1 MKMTLIKAFAI
12 TASIGITIF
21 FSPSS
26 KAQTP
31 GGWFYGGT
39 NSMGKRRYIKPLG
52 CSENNICRAVLKNE
66 LFETRA
72 LFDCN
77 NWRSQTQYS
86 EGKWTEIMPGTLG
99 DNWAKIA
106 CGL

>member
-1 MKMTLIKAFAI
+1 MKLIKVFAI
-12 TASIGITIF
+12 TASIGMTIF

-39 NSMGKRRYIKPLG
+39 DSQGNRLYIKPLG
-52 CSENNICRAVLKNE
+52 CSENNICKAIQKHPIVGEYRSLH
-66 LFETRA
+66 
-72 LFDCN
+72 DCST
-77 NWRSQTQYS
+77 WRKQTQYS
-86 EGKWTEIMPGTLG
+86 EGKWDDIMPGTIA
-99 DNWAKIA
+99 DNIAKIA

>member
-1 MKMTLIKAFAI
+1 MCFLALQKRYVDKNKICQFISSETNPQSIKMKLIKAFAI

-52 CSENNICRAVLKNE
+52 CSENNICRA
-66 LFETRA
+66 A
-72 LFDCN
+72 
-77 NWRSQTQYS
+77 
-86 EGKWTEIMPGTLG
+86 
-99 DNWAKIA
+99 
-106 CGL
+106 